1 MSLSLSS
8 CTFTGILLL
17 QELHYSCTLNIITK
31 RFFLQLNYYKTTLK
45 SEYFFPYKKTEI
57 ISLICITSNS
67 RNIRNDIFLRIK
79 KKIIFPLLRAKI
91 IIFFNKS
98 LWL

>member
-57 ISLICITSNS
+57 ISLICIISNS

-79 KKIIFPLLRAKI
+79 KKDYLPIIKSQNNN
-91 IIFFNKS
+91 FFQ
-98 LWL
+98 

>member
-79 KKIIFPLLRAKI
+79 KKDYLPIIKSQNNN
-91 IIFFNKS
+91 FFQ
-98 LWL
+98 